1 MRPKEKELS
10 VHAVPVKLKDIFLV
24 CSNLTLILE
33 TPSWLTQTGCGFGP
47 HVLKEQFTSEMMNYL
62 VALMLME
69 SLMNFHGQ
77 QSKSGASQ
85 QNGVAA
91 FSWSSRGHVSKQQ
104 HKKMAAYSS
113 NAVIKVSGCPEM
125 KNWFEKTNKKAI
137 NSCRTACGHSA
148 RLSRL
153 SWSITSSRLTQLAA
167 SDRAKYF
174 YFFIYRNQKQTRLI

>member
-10 VHAVPVKLKDIFLV
+10 VHAVPVKLKDTFLV

-33 TPSWLTQTGCGFGP
+33 TPSWLTQAGCGFGP

-69 SLMNFHGQ
+69 SLMIFHGQ

-91 FSWSSRGHVSKQQ
+91 FS
-104 HKKMAAYSS
+104 
-113 NAVIKVSGCPEM
+113 
-125 KNWFEKTNKKAI
+125 
-137 NSCRTACGHSA
+137 
-148 RLSRL
+148 
-153 SWSITSSRLTQLAA
+153 
-167 SDRAKYF
+167 
-174 YFFIYRNQKQTRLI
+174 